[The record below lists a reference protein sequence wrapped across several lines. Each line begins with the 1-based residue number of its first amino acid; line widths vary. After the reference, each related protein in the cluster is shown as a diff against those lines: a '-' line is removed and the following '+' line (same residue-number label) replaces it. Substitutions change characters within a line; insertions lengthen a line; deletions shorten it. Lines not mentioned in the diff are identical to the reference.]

1 MERFLR
7 TERLIGSKNME
18 ILKSKTILVAGLGA
32 VGSYAV
38 EGIARLG
45 VGSISLADFDTISR
59 SNINRQL
66 FALESTIG
74 MSKVNA
80 AAARIKDI
88 NPDCSVFPM
97 NLFVHRDTIK
107 NITDP
112 VPDLIIDAIDSLNP
126 KIELLEFAYKNN
138 IPIISSMGA
147 ALRTDPSKVKSG
159 DIFDTIK
166 CPLSKQ
172 VRKRLRNRGVGRGID
187 CVFSTELIN
196 FNYTNPEEETEDED
210 ILKRGLKRRVLGS
223 LPTLPGIFGLILAN
237 MAYKKLIKQQ
247 VSNNIS

>member
-7 TERLIGSKNME
+7 TERLIGANNME
-18 ILKSKTILVAGLGA
+18 ILRSKSILIAGLGA

-45 VGSISLADFDTISR
+45 IGSISIADFDTISR

-66 FALESTIG
+66 YALESTIG
-74 MSKVNA
+74 RQKAEVASE
-80 AAARIKDI
+80 RIKDI
-88 NPDCSVFPM
+88 NPECKVYPL
-97 NLFVHRDTIK
+97 NLFIHNDTIEK
-107 NITDP
+107 LTNP
-112 VPDLIIDAIDSLNP
+112 LPDLIIDAIDSLNP
-126 KIELLEFAYKNN
+126 KIELLSYAYRNS

-147 ALRTDPSKVKSG
+147 ALKTDPSKIETG
-159 DIFDTIK
+159 DIFDTTK

-187 CVFSTELIN
+187 CVYSTELIN
-196 FNYTNPEEETEDED
+196 FTYTDPDDETEGED
-210 ILKRGLKRRVLGS
+210 ILIRGFKRRVLGS

-237 MAYKKLIKQQ
+237 MAYKNLLNPEL
-247 VSNNIS
+247 SS